1 MKSNYSRFQ
10 DLPAFS
16 SNKIEYFSN
25 NNTYKVGDAKYNNL
39 YDLLLNFDLLMKT
52 QTNLQHQNDLM
63 NKNLNDE
70 TDDDIKNQYKKNVSI
85 LEQSLLKTTQN
96 ISLFKNELSLIDKK
110 DLIDLIYKLSNDPNP
125 NPNNQ
130 TIRIL
135 KMLEKGI

>member
-10 DLPAFS
+10 DLPTFS

-25 NNTYKVGDAKYNNL
+25 NNNTYKVGDVKYNNL

-85 LEQSLLKTTQN
+85 LEQSLLKTNQN
-96 ISLFKNELSLIDKK
+96 ISLFKNEVSLIDKK

-125 NPNNQ
+125 NNQ

-135 KMLEKGI
+135 KILEK